1 MNDQM
6 LMFMDYLPQVMLMIV
21 AIYNGL
27 QMVRWAERGKLRWLV
42 YGLIAGLSV
51 LAFEASRVQLEA
63 IYNFE
68 SQYEPLS
75 SDCTTDAECELEN
88 QE

>member
-6 LMFMDYLPQVMLMIV
+6 LMIMDYLPQVML
-21 AIYNGL
+21 AILALYNGW
-27 QMVRWAERGKLRWLV
+27 QMVRWAERGKLRWIV

-68 SQYEPLS
+68 SQYNLS
-75 SDCTTDAECELEN
+75 SDCITDAECELEN
-88 QE
+88 QK

>member
-6 LMFMDYLPQVMLMIV
+6 LMFMDYLPQVMF
-21 AIYNGL
+21 AILALYNGL
-27 QMVRWAERGKLRWLV
+27 QMVRWAEKGKLCWLV

-51 LAFEASRVQLEA
+51 LAFEASRVQLDA

-68 SQYEPLS
+68 SQYNLS

-88 QE
+88 QK